1 MSSLTPKPKVLAAQ
15 LFSLMLVGLLTFS
28 PVAAQ
33 EHMANFG
40 TNNFELSME
49 MIPTTDGNYVTV
61 SPIMNFNV
69 TNAGLGIKIYLSK
82 VDEGSNVIW
91 SRKSVSFIHQSVSD
105 FCYRGRDDPEARSA
119 MPSQE
124 SIFRQPLL
132 IPFL

>member
-1 MSSLTPKPKVLAAQ
+1 MSSLAPKPKVLAAQ

-82 VDEGSNVIW
+82 STRTATSSGLE
-91 SRKSVSFIHQSVSD
+91 KSASFH
-105 FCYRGRDDPEARSA
+105 
-119 MPSQE
+119 PSI
-124 SIFRQPLL
+124 SFRFLL
-132 IPFL
+132 PR